1 MQIKKAQ
8 YLLTAVKAS
17 QYPEA
22 ALPAVTFCGRSNVG
36 KSSLIN
42 CLLNRRNLAR
52 TSSQPG
58 KTRTINFY
66 AVDDRW
72 YLVDLPGYGFAKV
85 SKSERDNWRFMIDE
99 YMRRYNG
106 PNLFLQLVDI
116 RHEPSALDKQM
127 WAWLQSAG
135 VECRLIATKADK
147 ISRGARDRQLALI
160 SKTLQTPKKDI
171 IAFSS
176 VNRDGRDEL
185 LRLIGDYLA
194 ESESAGEG
202 AADEMIAEEA
212 AAEDVAEG
220 IAEGAEV

>member
-1 MQIKKAQ
+1 MKIKNAQ

-17 QYPEA
+17 QYPGA

-85 SKSERDNWRFMIDE
+85 SKSERENWRFMIDE
-99 YMRRYNG
+99 YMRCYQGR
-106 PNLFLQLVDI
+106 NLFLQLVDI

-127 WAWLQSAG
+127 WDWLRSAG
-135 VECRLIATKADK
+135 VNCRLIATKADK
-147 ISRGARDRQLALI
+147 ISRGARDRQLTLI
-160 SKTLQTPKKDI
+160 SKTLQAPKRDI
-171 IAFSS
+171 IAFSAL
-176 VNRDGRDEL
+176 NRDGRDEL
-185 LRLIGDYLA
+185 LQLIGDYLA
-194 ESESAGEG
+194 EDEAVAD
-202 AADEMIAEEA
+202 AAEQAIVTEAITEEA
-212 AAEDVAEG
+212 M
-220 IAEGAEV
+220 AEGAEA

>member
-1 MQIKKAQ
+1 MKIKNAQ

-17 QYPEA
+17 QYPGA

-85 SKSERDNWRFMIDE
+85 SKSERENWRFMIDE
-99 YMRRYNG
+99 YMRCYQGR
-106 PNLFLQLVDI
+106 NLFLQLVDI
-116 RHEPSALDKQM
+116 RHEPSTLDKQM
-127 WAWLQSAG
+127 WDWLRSAG
-135 VECRLIATKADK
+135 VNCRLIATKADK
-147 ISRGARDRQLALI
+147 ISRGARDRQLTLI
-160 SKTLQTPKKDI
+160 SKTLQAPKRDI

-176 VNRDGRDEL
+176 LNRDGRDEL

-194 ESESAGEG
+194 
-202 AADEMIAEEA
+202 ADEPVAD
-212 AAEDVAEG
+212 AAEQAIVTEATTEEVM
-220 IAEGAEV
+220 AEGAEA